1 MKRDTLYAAALALD
15 PRSRASL
22 AHQLIESLDQLTPA
36 ENESLW
42 AEVAGDR
49 LEELRAGKVKAIS
62 GDQVLAEGRA
72 LLG

>member
-1 MKRDTLYAAALALD
+1 MDLATLSAAALALD
-15 PRSRASL
+15 PRSRAAL

-49 LEELRAGKVKAIS
+49 LAELRAGKLEAIP